1 VEEII
6 KTLDLAFLYAEP
18 IVEKSYKGELKRC
31 DVPLDLDEEYNILIE
46 ELRKTNKKTN
56 KKFCIMKEAVNH
68 ESLKKVINLSP
79 KIIHISCHGAPD
91 K

>member
-1 VEEII
+1 MEEIV

-31 DVPLDLDEEYNILIE
+31 DVPLDLDEEYNHLNE
-46 ELRKTNKKTN
+46 ELGKPK

-68 ESLKKVINLSP
+68 ESLKKVLNLSP